1 MKRIIKNLFLLVVI
15 IIAAK
20 FLLTVFGKDISIA
33 HSERVILGDWT
44 QQEIE
49 TLMERAALKDG
60 SAARIEFLSEK
71 FLGTP
76 YAGNTLGG
84 ASGEAEQLTV
94 DFSGVDCFTY
104 IDYVESLRL
113 SGNFGEFKEKL
124 AETRYKDGAVRWEN
138 RRHFFS
144 DWVSGDGKNAHDVT
158 REIGGD
164 VTATVTKELNR
175 KTDGS
180 FWLPGLA
187 TAKRNV
193 SYVPSEKLSPL
204 VLQKIKTGD
213 YLGIYSDKDGLDV
226 SHTGIAVRKDGVVY
240 LRHASTVHG
249 EVLDEELASYMKNK
263 PGLLVYRVK

>member
-1 MKRIIKNLFLLVVI
+1 MNRIIKNLFLLVVI
-15 IIAAK
+15 VIAAK
-20 FLLTVFGKDISIA
+20 FLLTVFGKDLSTA
-33 HSERVILGDWT
+33 HPERVVLGDWT

-49 TLMERAALKDG
+49 TLMEQAASKDG
-60 SAARIEFLSEK
+60 PAARIEFLSEK

-84 ASGEAEQLTV
+84 ASGETERLTV
-94 DFSGVDCFTY
+94 DLSGLDCFTY

-113 SGNFGEFKEKL
+113 SGNFAEFKEKL

-144 DWVSGDGKNAHDVT
+144 DWVSGNDSNARDVT

-164 VTATVTKELNR
+164 AAETVTKELNR

-180 FWLPGLA
+180 PWLPGLA
-187 TAKRNV
+187 AARREI
-193 SYVPSEKLSPL
+193 SYVPSRKLGPPL
-204 VLQKIKTGD
+204 LQKIKTGD
-213 YLGIYSDKDGLDV
+213 YLGVYSDKDGLDV
-226 SHTGIAVRKDGVVY
+226 SHTGIAVRKDGAVY

-249 EVLDEELASYMKNK
+249 KVLDEELAAYMKNK